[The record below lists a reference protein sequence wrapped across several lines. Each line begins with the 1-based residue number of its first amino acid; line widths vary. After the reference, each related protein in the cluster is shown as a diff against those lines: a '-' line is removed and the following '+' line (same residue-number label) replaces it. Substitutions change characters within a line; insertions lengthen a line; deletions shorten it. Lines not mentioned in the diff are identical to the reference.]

1 MLYVH
6 TTIMFVVCCG
16 PSMFD
21 HYHGHEWLEK
31 CLPNSLIDLLFRIEF
46 HPDPSSPTKCSGDN
60 QLSSNDNYQVR
71 SSYTTVVILLL
82 HIIFTTRVN
91 GKISIMLFLPL
102 NSFKIL
108 FFSVIVWNICCCKY
122 YICAVR
128 RVSNECYYFVC
139 LLTWVFVNI
148 SSTDIFVPSGTC
160 LLILHEVDASYL
172 QLEH

>member
-71 SSYTTVVILLL
+71 SSYTTVVMLLL

-91 GKISIMLFLPL
+91 WKISVL
-102 NSFKIL
+102 
-108 FFSVIVWNICCCKY
+108 
-122 YICAVR
+122 